1 MSKCRARVKKFRNP
15 FWFSAFVKPTIEE
28 ETEGLT
34 EVAGEGGP
42 ELPPKIIQKG
52 PKEPK
57 YPEPKYPDYN
67 PNLRTKRPKNQ
78 GLPGKP
84 KYPNRKHAHFEF
96 DVDFDSETPVQS
108 DIAQNSQTGMYKFFE
123 YYYT

>member
-1 MSKCRARVKKFRNP
+1 M
-15 FWFSAFVKPTIEE
+15 
-28 ETEGLT
+28 
-34 EVAGEGGP
+34 
-42 ELPPKIIQKG
+42 PPKIIQKG

-57 YPEPKYPDYN
+57 YPEPKYPDFN
-67 PNLRTKRPKNQ
+67 PNLRRKRPKNQ
-78 GLPGKP
+78 GLPGK
-84 KYPNRKHAHFEF
+84 PNRKHAHFEF

>member
-1 MSKCRARVKKFRNP
+1 MKNFRNP
-15 FWFSAFVKPTIEE
+15 FSFSAFDKPTIEE

-57 YPEPKYPDYN
+57 YPEEPKYPDPNPRRPGKPNY
-67 PNLRTKRPKNQ
+67 PNLRRKRPKNQ

-84 KYPNRKHAHFEF
+84 NYPNRKHAHFEF

-108 DIAQNSQTGMYKFFE
+108 DIAQNSQTGM
-123 YYYT
+123 

>member
-1 MSKCRARVKKFRNP
+1 MYQLFNSNYGF
-15 FWFSAFVKPTIEE
+15 
-28 ETEGLT
+28 GLT

-57 YPEPKYPDYN
+57 YPEPKYPDFN
-67 PNLRTKRPKNQ
+67 PNLRRKRPKNQ

-84 KYPNRKHAHFEF
+84 NYPKRPKNQGFPEKPKHAHFEF

-108 DIAQNSQTGMYKFFE
+108 DIAQNSQTGM
-123 YYYT
+123 